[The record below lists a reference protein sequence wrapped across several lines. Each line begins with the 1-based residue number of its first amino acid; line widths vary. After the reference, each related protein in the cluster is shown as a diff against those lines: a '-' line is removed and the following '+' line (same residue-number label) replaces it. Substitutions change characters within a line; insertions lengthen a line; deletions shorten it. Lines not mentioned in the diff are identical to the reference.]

1 MADRDF
7 CPIAYT
13 MEKKV
18 VTLSAHVTFGA
29 SGAPTLDA
37 INSKGF
43 LSAALLVKSF
53 TATASSTASYTAV
66 SDFTNLYLGMVL
78 SGTNVAVGSTISASI
93 NGPAG
98 TFTASAPST
107 GVVSAVKATGGYV
120 LRLGKQLQNGAS
132 LDVYNKILGVKVW
145 QDLSALSGAAA
156 VTALAPSATH
166 WFMIGNTV
174 ASGTAATGASITL
187 MCGTMS
193 GGVVTFVPPASGEG
207 IYVDVLL
214 CNSTAG

>member
-7 CPIAYT
+7 CPLAYT

-29 SGAPTLDA
+29 NGVPTLDA

-53 TATASSTASYTAV
+53 TATASSTASFTAV
-66 SDFTNLYLGMVL
+66 SDFTNLYQGMVL
-78 SGTNVAVGSTISASI
+78 TGTNIPASTTISASI

-98 TFTASAPST
+98 TFTASQAST

-132 LDVYNKILGVKVW
+132 LDVYNKILGVSILP
-145 QDLSALSGAAA
+145 DLSALSGGAA
-156 VTALAPSATH
+156 VTALAPAAPT

-174 ASGTAATGASITL
+174 ASGTASTGASITL

-193 GGVVTFVPPASGEG
+193 AGVVTFVPPASGEG
-207 IYVDVLL
+207 IYVKVLL